1 MPKEET
7 IEKMEREARAG
18 GPFSAYI
25 AICLKGYLE
34 AHGEEEE
41 KFLRPDKTVNGCA
54 AHIIGEARARYMQ
67 SGKDRCSVLADREV
81 AAEIMDYYGLSY
93 PVGLADPGNGYFS
106 LQGETKADREDEAGK
121 PKTEQYTEQHIEH
134 SAAPAAERKP
144 AFPAARRYTPEDEGD
159 LFPSE
164 PEQQAKPEKKG
175 IMDISLD
182 DLFQEG

>member
-1 MPKEET
+1 M
-7 IEKMEREARAG
+7 
-18 GPFSAYI
+18 
-25 AICLKGYLE
+25 
-34 AHGEEEE
+34 
-41 KFLRPDKTVNGCA
+41 NGCA

-67 SGKDRCSVLADREV
+67 SRKDGAGVLADREV
-81 AAEIMDYYGLSY
+81 AARIMTYYGLSY
-93 PVGLADPGNGYFS
+93 PVGLADPGDGYFS
-106 LQGETKADREDEAGK
+106 LNGEGEAAETGK
-121 PKTEQYTEQHIEH
+121 QETEQHTEH
-134 SAAPAAERKP
+134 GAAPAGERKP

>member
-7 IEKMEREARAG
+7 IEKIDRETKAG

-25 AICLKGYLE
+25 ASCIKGYIN

-41 KFLRPDKTVNGCA
+41 KFLQPDKTVNGCA
-54 AHIIGEARARYMQ
+54 AHIIGEARVRYMK
-67 SGKDRCSVLADREV
+67 SGKDGCGVLADREV
-81 AAEIMDYYGLSY
+81 SAEIMIYYGLSY
-93 PVGLADPGNGYFS
+93 PVGLADPGDGYFS
-106 LQGETKADREDEAGK
+106 LHGEAEAVETGK
-121 PKTEQYTEQHIEH
+121 QETEQHIEH

-164 PEQQAKPEKKG
+164 PGQQAKPEKKG

-182 DLFQEG
+182 DLFKEE